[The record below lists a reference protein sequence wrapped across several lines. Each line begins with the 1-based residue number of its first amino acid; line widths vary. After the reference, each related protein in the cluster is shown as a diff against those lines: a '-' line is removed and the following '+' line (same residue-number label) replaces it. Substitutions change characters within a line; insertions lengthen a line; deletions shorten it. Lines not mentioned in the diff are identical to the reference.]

1 MTDTLPDL
9 IAPHLDML
17 FSRINP
23 HMTAAASDRHVDRCL
38 SYASHGGARRCRHRP
53 ELPHDAK

>member
-17 FSRINP
+17 FSRIDP
-23 HMTAAASDRHVDRCL
+23 HMTPAATGRHVDRRL
-38 SYASHGGARRCRHRP
+38 SYASHGGARRCRYRP

>member
-9 IAPHLDML
+9 IVPHLDMFL
-17 FSRINP
+17 SRINP
-23 HMTAAASDRHVDRCL
+23 HMAAAATGCPS
-38 SYASHGGARRCRHRP
+38 SASHGGARRCRHRP

>member
-9 IAPHLDML
+9 IAPHLDMFL
-17 FSRINP
+17 SRINP
-23 HMTAAASDRHVDRCL
+23 HTAAAATGHHVDRCP
-38 SYASHGGARRCRHRP
+38 SSASHGGARRCRHRP